1 MPNMGRKNPPLV
13 ESAQSGLADA
23 LFTTTQQ
30 RVLAHVFGRP
40 GRSFYATELIVLTG
54 SGSGAV
60 QRELARL
67 ARSGLVTVTRIGNQK
82 HYQANPN
89 APIFEE
95 LCGIV
100 LKTVGVVEPLRQALA
115 RHRDR
120 IAAAFI
126 FGSVAKRQDT
136 ASSDIDLMIVSDT
149 LTHADIFLALE
160 ETATRLG
167 RPVNPTVYSQKEFN
181 RRVKRDNPF
190 VKRVLSQPKLWVLGE
205 ERDLAVG

>member
-1 MPNMGRKNPPLV
+1 MPNMGTRTQAPGG
-13 ESAQSGLADA
+13 AAHRGLADA

-30 RVLAHVFGRP
+30 RVLARIFGRP
-40 GRSFYATELIVLTG
+40 ERSFYASELIALAG
-54 SGSGAV
+54 GGSGAV

-82 HYQANPN
+82 HFQANPE
-89 APIFEE
+89 APIFAE
-95 LCGIV
+95 LCAIV
-100 LKTVGVVEPLRQALA
+100 QKTVGLVEPLRQALA
-115 RHRDR
+115 LHRDH
-120 IAAAFI
+120 IAAAFV

-167 RPVNPTVYSQKEFN
+167 RPVNPTVYSRKEFEK
-181 RRVKRDNPF
+181 RVKRDNAF
-190 VKRVLSQPKLWVLGE
+190 VKRVMSQPRVWVLGE
-205 ERDLAVG
+205 ERDLAIG